1 MHAMGLLDSI
11 GKSVSNL
18 VTRTEETAS
27 EAVKEVSTTAT
38 ELGHAAESAFEL
50 APPPAPSAPPPPPA
64 SAPSFNGPTFS
75 ARALALNPQL
85 VRSQV
90 TAPTPSTVGG
100 AGDSPDAQAQA
111 LIKKHTS
118 WGMLDEAGLGKEL
131 GDMAKSDPV
140 GSAAVIKATLNKLPS
155 DDVDDVSAPF
165 VQQAGPDALR
175 KLAELP
181 DGADALAKA
190 KTELGT
196 GWVTDDEK
204 AAIAKIDEATTE
216 AGSKDFT
223 SEKQHQLA
231 ALTYHNNGDKPLSLN
246 DPAQVK
252 QLIQNSPQLDDLP
265 GTTTDNTRCGG
276 AALLNSM
283 LLSGDPAANAGAI
296 ERTVAKM
303 GVTPTADQ
311 AAAIAAMKSGS
322 MTPHQ
327 AAQLQEL
334 LTKAA
339 ETPQPDD
346 ASRPNFVRGDPNAG
360 FSMQAMAD
368 MMKRLRSEGAF
379 ANAQSVTIHMEGNH
393 FTSQVT
399 DKSGVTTG
407 ANSWPENNGK
417 ASTDPLPPEQKNF
430 LELTL
435 KNLPD
440 GNITLA
446 GRGALFVHDPM
457 GTGDIELPYPP
468 MESQPKDPKGPFDFT
483 DWLVQFAVQKPVM
496 PNLD

>member
-27 EAVKEVSTTAT
+27 EAVTQVKDAAV
-38 ELGHAAESAFEL
+38 ELGHAAESAFET
-50 APPPAPSAPPPPPA
+50 PKPPAPSAPPPPPA
-64 SAPSFNGPTFS
+64 SAPSFSGPTFS
-75 ARALALNPQL
+75 ARQLALNPQL
-85 VRSQV
+85 VKSQV
-90 TAPTPSTVGG
+90 TAPAADSVGG
-100 AGDSPDAQAQA
+100 AGDSPDAKAQE

-118 WGMLDEAGLGKEL
+118 WGMLDEKALGNEL
-131 GDMAKSDPV
+131 ADLAKSDPV

-155 DDVDDVSAPF
+155 SDVDDVSAPF
-165 VQQAGPDALR
+165 VQAAGPDTLR

-204 AAIAKIDEATTE
+204 AAIAKIDEAT
-216 AGSKDFT
+216 ADAAKPAFL

-231 ALTYHNNGDKPLSLN
+231 ALNYRTNGDKPMSLN

-252 QLIQNSPQLDDLP
+252 TLIQNSPQLDDLP
-265 GTTTDNTRCGG
+265 GTTTDDTRCGG

-311 AAAIAAMKSGS
+311 AAAIAAMKSGT

-334 LTKAA
+334 LTAAA
-339 ETPQPDD
+339 EKPQPDD
-346 ASRPNFVRGDPNAG
+346 ASRPNFTRGDPKAG
-360 FSMQAMAD
+360 FSIQAMAD
-368 MMKRLRSEGAF
+368 MVKRLRSEGAF
-379 ANAQSVTIHMEGNH
+379 ANAQSVTIHMESNH
-393 FTSQVT
+393 FTAQVT

-407 ANSWPENNGK
+407 ANSWPQDNGRG
-417 ASTDPLPPEQKNF
+417 STDPLPPEQNNF

-440 GNITLA
+440 GNVTIG
-446 GRGALFVHDPM
+446 GRGAMFVPDPVN
-457 GTGDIELPYPP
+457 GGKVELKLPP
-468 MESQPKDPKGPFDFT
+468 MESPPKDPKGAYDFT
-483 DWLVQFAVQKPVM
+483 DFMVDFAMQKPII